1 MIWTLAFWKGAG
13 ERALKTAAQT
23 AVGLMG
29 TSALI
34 QQVPWAVVASGT
46 AMAVVLSLI
55 TSIGNADFTAGVPT
69 TAKGLEATTVGK
81 TDTTPVTPP
90 ARVAGEVPAGF
101 VPATAPDPVPT
112 V

>member
-13 ERALKTAAQT
+13 ERAIKTAAQT

-46 AMAVVLSLI
+46 AFAVILSLI
-55 TSIGNADFTAGVPT
+55 TSIGNADFTAGAPE
-69 TAKGLEATTVGK
+69 L
-81 TDTTPVTPP
+81 P
-90 ARVAGEVPAGF
+90 ASS
-101 VPATAPDPVPT
+101 
-112 V
+112 